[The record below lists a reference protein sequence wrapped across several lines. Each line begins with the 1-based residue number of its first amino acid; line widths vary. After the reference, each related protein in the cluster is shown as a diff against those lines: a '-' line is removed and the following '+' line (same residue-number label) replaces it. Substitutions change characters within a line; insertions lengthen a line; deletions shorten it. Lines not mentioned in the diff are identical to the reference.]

1 MSIKII
7 TKCINH
13 IPNMGVLMF
22 SSVYAF
28 TIDVVEDIRYPGLGR
43 VGGGEDED
51 PDVALFRSS
60 LLFILCCFLAS

>member
-1 MSIKII
+1 
-7 TKCINH
+7 
-13 IPNMGVLMF
+13 MGVLMF